1 MTKAVYVLVAL
12 AVAALAL
19 SACDLP
25 FGIGTPTTR
34 ALEGGVEASLDS
46 SGSFE
51 ITGSYTQVQ
60 APPPAPLVSGARV
73 TPPQAG
79 AAWSIDLQ
87 VARSIDVPVSP
98 QLAAEHLLLS
108 TAGVKLEAIVLPTSA
123 YFRGQDFLAE
133 FLGGDPQSSQLLKA
147 AGNAWWKGPGGLVP
161 RLPDLTG
168 GTAFRA
174 AFLGS
179 AVTSRRD
186 HVTVDGLD
194 TVELSGPRADVY
206 IYSSPPYQ
214 LVRLVMHRGVTIDGI
229 AGGDLHYSNFG
240 KDFGIVVPSD
250 VIDFSNLSTLPP
262 IYTVVSVDTSRC
274 MSPCVVSAVLK
285 NLGGPTGAQA
295 PSTVTFTL
303 TDSATGATAGSCQAT
318 VTPDVGYNA
327 TTTVACT
334 IALSGSPPNAAT
346 VTATPSNPG
355 RG

>member
-1 MTKAVYVLVAL
+1 MTRALYVLVV
-12 AVAALAL
+12 VAALAF

-25 FGIGTPTTR
+25 FGVGTPTTR
-34 ALEGGVEASLDS
+34 ALEAGAEASLAGS
-46 SGSFE
+46 SSFE
-51 ITGSYTQVQ
+51 IKGSYTQVQ
-60 APPPAPLVSGARV
+60 AAPPAPLVSGARV

-79 AAWSIDLQ
+79 ATWSIDLQ
-87 VARSIDVPVSP
+87 VARSID
-98 QLAAEHLLLS
+98 QLASEQPSSEHLLLS
-108 TAGVKLEAIVLPTSA
+108 TSGVKLEAIVLSGSA

-147 AGNAWWKGPGGLVP
+147 AGNAWWKGPSGLVP

-168 GTAFRA
+168 GKAFRA

-179 AVTSRRD
+179 AVTSRKD
-186 HVTVDGLD
+186 HVSVDGVD

-206 IYSSPPYQ
+206 IDSSPPNQ
-214 LVRLVMHRGVTIDGI
+214 LVRLVMHRGVTVDGI
-229 AGGDLHYSNFG
+229 AGGDLHFSNFG
-240 KDFGIVVPSD
+240 KDFGIAVPSD

-262 IYTVVSVDTSRC
+262 IYTVVSVDTSGC
-274 MSPCVVSAVLK
+274 ASPCVVSAVLK

-303 TDSATGATAGSCQAT
+303 TDSATGAAAGSCQAT

-334 IALSGSPPNAAT
+334 IALSGAPPNAAT
-346 VTATPSNPG
+346 VTATPFNPG

>member
-1 MTKAVYVLVAL
+1 MTKAFYVLV
-12 AVAALAL
+12 AVAALAF

-34 ALEGGVEASLDS
+34 ALEGGVEDSLS
-46 SGSFE
+46 SSSNFE

-60 APPPAPLVSGARV
+60 AAPPAPRVSGARV
-73 TPPQAG
+73 TTPQAG
-79 AAWSIDLQ
+79 APWSIDLQ
-87 VARSIDVPVSP
+87 VSARP
-98 QLAAEHLLLS
+98 AAEHLLLS
-108 TAGVKLEAIVLPTSA
+108 TAGVKLEAIVLSGSA

-147 AGNAWWKGPGGLVP
+147 AGNAWWKGPSGLVP

-168 GTAFRA
+168 GIAFRA

-179 AVTSRRD
+179 AVTSRKD
-186 HVTVDGLD
+186 HVAVDGVD

-206 IYSSPPYQ
+206 IYSSPPNQ
-214 LVRLVMHRGVTIDGI
+214 LVRLVMHRGVTVDGI
-229 AGGDLHYSNFG
+229 AGGDLHFSNFG
-240 KDFGIVVPSD
+240 KDFDIAVPSD

-274 MSPCVVSAVLK
+274 TSPCVVSAVLK

-303 TDSATGATAGSCQAT
+303 TDSATGAVAGSCQAT

-327 TTTVACT
+327 TTTVSCT
-334 IALSGSPPNAAT
+334 IALGGSPPNAAI

>member
-1 MTKAVYVLVAL
+1 MPLQKRQIMPKIAYVLL
-12 AVAALAL
+12 AAAALAL

-34 ALEGGVEASLDS
+34 ALEGGVEASLDAS
-46 SGSFE
+46 PSFE
-51 ITGSYTQVQ
+51 ITGFYTQVQ
-60 APPPAPLVSGARV
+60 PSPPPPEVSGARV

-79 AAWSIDLQ
+79 ARWSMDM
-87 VARSIDVPVSP
+87 
-98 QLAAEHLLLS
+98 QLRRRPAAQHVLLS
-108 TAGVKLEAIVLPTSA
+108 TSGVKLEAIVLYPA
-123 YFRGQDFLAE
+123 AFFRGQDFLAQ
-133 FLGGDPQSSQLLKA
+133 FLGGDPQSRDLVKA
-147 AGNAWWKGPGGLVP
+147 AGNAWWRGPSGLVP
-161 RLPDLTG
+161 SLPDITG
-168 GTAFRA
+168 GTAFRT

-179 AVTSRRD
+179 AVRSRTD
-186 HVTVDGLD
+186 HVTVDGID

-206 IYSSPPYQ
+206 VDISPPNE
-214 LVRLVMHRGVTIDGI
+214 LVRLVIHPRVKIDGI
-229 AGGDLHYSNFG
+229 GESDLHFSNFG
-240 KDFGIVVPSD
+240 KDFGISAPTSG

-274 MSPCVVSAVLK
+274 TSPCVVSAVLK

-327 TTTVACT
+327 TTTVSCT
-334 IALSGSPPNAAT
+334 IALSGSAPNAAV
-346 VTATPSNPG
+346 VTATPTNPG